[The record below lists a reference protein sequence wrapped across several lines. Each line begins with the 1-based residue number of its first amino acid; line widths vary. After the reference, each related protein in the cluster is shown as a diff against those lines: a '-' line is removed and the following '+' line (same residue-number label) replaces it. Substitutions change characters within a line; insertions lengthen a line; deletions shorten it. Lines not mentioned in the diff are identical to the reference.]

1 MKTTTRRSFLTLT
14 ALALSATLAAGAL
27 APRLA
32 WAAGLDGAGMTTLLK
47 ALDDRQ
53 KNVGDYKALVFIDQK
68 EKGKNDLVYEAVVYR
83 RDTEGKMVI
92 MFLKPKS
99 EAGKGYLRL
108 EKNLFMYDP
117 TVGKWERR
125 TERES
130 IGGTSSQRRDFDAPS
145 FADDFTPAYV
155 GEEKL
160 GKFAVHHLKLT
171 VKEGKDVAYPVVEL
185 WIDVETG
192 NMLKIQEFAL
202 SGKLMRTGYYP
213 KWEKVFSNDK
223 KADVFFPKEI
233 RLFDEVE
240 KGNSTTIVMRKV
252 DLEALP
258 DNIFTK
264 AWMESKS
271 R

>member
-1 MKTTTRRSFLTLT
+1 MKHPTRRALLFMGAALLT
-14 ALALSATLAAGAL
+14 AALT
-27 APRLA
+27 APLYEKMA
-32 WAAGLDGAGMTTLLK
+32 WAASLDGAGMTALLK
-47 ALDDRQ
+47 SLDDRQ

-68 EKGKNDLVYEAVVYR
+68 EKGKDDLVYEAVIYR
-83 RDTEGKMVI
+83 RDTEGKLVI

-145 FADDFTPAYV
+145 FADDFTPTYV
-155 GEEKL
+155 GEEDL
-160 GKFAVHHLKLT
+160 GKFKVHHLKLKAKDE
-171 VKEGKDVAYPVVEL
+171 KEVAYPIVDL
-185 WIDVETG
+185 WVDVESG
-192 NMLKIQEFAL
+192 NLLKIQEFAL
-202 SGKLMRTGYYP
+202 SGKLMRTGFYP
-213 KWEKVFSNDK
+213 KWEKVFSKDK
-223 KADVFFPKEI
+223 NADVFFPKEI
-233 RLFDEVE
+233 RLFDEIE

-264 AWMESKS
+264 AWLESKS

>member
-1 MKTTTRRSFLTLT
+1 MKTIHRRALLLT
-14 ALALSATLAAGAL
+14 AAASVLVTALSAQ
-27 APRLA
+27 LA
-32 WAAGLDGAGMTTLLK
+32 WAAPLDGDGMKTLLK
-47 ALDDRQ
+47 SLDDRQ
-53 KNVGDYKALVFIDQK
+53 KNMGDYKALVFIDQK
-68 EKGKNDLVYEAVVYR
+68 EKGKNDLVYEAVIYR
-83 RDTEGKMVI
+83 RDTEGKLVI
-92 MFLKPKS
+92 LFLKPKS

-145 FADDFTPAYV
+145 FAEDFDATYV
-155 GEEKL
+155 AEEKL
-160 GKFAVHHLKLT
+160 GKYAVHHLKL
-171 VKEGKDVAYPVVEL
+171 KAKDGKDVAYPVVDI
-185 WIDVETG
+185 WVDVETG
-192 NMLKIQEFAL
+192 NMLKVQEFAL
-202 SGKLMRTGYYP
+202 SGKLMRTAYYP
-213 KWEKVFSNDK
+213 KWEKVFSKDK
-223 KADVFFPKEI
+223 DADVYFPKEI

-264 AWMESKS
+264 AWLESKS